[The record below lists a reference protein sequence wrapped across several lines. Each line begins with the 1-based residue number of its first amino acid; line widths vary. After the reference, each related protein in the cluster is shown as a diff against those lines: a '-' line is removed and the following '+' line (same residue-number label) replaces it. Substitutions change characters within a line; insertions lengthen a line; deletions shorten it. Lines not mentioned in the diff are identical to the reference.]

1 MTIGSR
7 LKKLREINNFSQEFV
22 AEYINYTT
30 EGYIKLEQDKEI
42 LKVDVLLELCKL
54 YNCSESYIVHGEEN
68 INNCMKND
76 SKEKEHVYMY
86 GCKLH
91 EDDPDIIHWIERG
104 DIMKYDENIIHD
116 GLLNYKDLDET
127 PEERE
132 KRRQED
138 KKIGEEIR
146 QRKKEQVHERITS
159 TRLKELEYELH
170 QKQKEYEETLEKF
183 RVERVKVLEEENR
196 MLHEKVKILQM
207 KLDKR

>member
-1 MTIGSR
+1 M
-7 LKKLREINNFSQEFV
+7 
-22 AEYINYTT
+22 
-30 EGYIKLEQDKEI
+30 
-42 LKVDVLLELCKL
+42 
-54 YNCSESYIVHGEEN
+54 GEVN
-68 INNCMKND
+68 LMK
-76 SKEKEHVYMY
+76 KEHVYMY

-91 EDDPDIIHWIERG
+91 EDDPEIIHEIEG
-104 DIMKYDENIIHD
+104 SDIMEYDENIIHD
-116 GLLNYKDLDET
+116 GLLHYKDLDET